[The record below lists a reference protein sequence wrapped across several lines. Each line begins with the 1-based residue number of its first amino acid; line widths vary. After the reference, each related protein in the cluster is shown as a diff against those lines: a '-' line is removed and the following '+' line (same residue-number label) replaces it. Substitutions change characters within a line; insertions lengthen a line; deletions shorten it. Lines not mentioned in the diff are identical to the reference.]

1 MPEIQVGLH
10 MGFEISWVAY
20 GASMFQSKSSD
31 STKKKKNKPMQ
42 QQPALNAIL
51 MHTPAMIL
59 RHFAY
64 R

>member
-31 STKKKKNKPMQ
+31 STTTTTKPH
-42 QQPALNAIL
+42 ATA
-51 MHTPAMIL
+51 ASS
-59 RHFAY
+59 
-64 R
+64 